1 MPKEIDKLFRG
12 SGYDLDQK
20 ALLQWA
26 IYPKDKR
33 PILVDT
39 EEAFGHLMVQQVG
52 KTGPRTTAKLNLDV
66 AKLNQDQIE
75 FLV

>member
-1 MPKEIDKLFRG
+1 MPKEIDKLFIG
-12 SGYDLDQK
+12 SEYDPDQK

-39 EEAFGHLMVQQVG
+39 EEAFGHLMVQ
-52 KTGPRTTAKLNLDV
+52 
-66 AKLNQDQIE
+66 
-75 FLV
+75 